1 MSGAGAKKTSSHTE
15 SEASLPKSTEQKRT
29 EQKSTEQ
36 KRTDDAM
43 RIIRDSQQTILHAS
57 DMLATQS
64 ELGTLNL
71 DYAEADKKMLV
82 QAKRLKK
89 RFG

>member
-1 MSGAGAKKTSSHTE
+1 MSGAGTKKILSHTD
-15 SEASLPKSTEQKRT
+15 SEASLPKSAD
-29 EQKSTEQ
+29 Q
-36 KRTDDAM
+36 KRTDNAM
-43 RIIRDSQQTILHAS
+43 RIIQEAQQTILHAS
-57 DMLATQS
+57 DMLDARN

-82 QAKRLKK
+82 QAKKLQK